1 MEFNKLKKITDSK
14 FNLDLLW
21 NFSSFALIAVLGVL
35 VNVVIAKT
43 YGNEGLG
50 VFNQVYAIYLMLS
63 QLAVGGVHL
72 AVQRYIPI
80 YSNRVQERSTI
91 LFSSLL
97 ISGIL
102 SIIIISLAYTFYWIP
117 GKLLHSTAVQESYQL
132 TMFGLLFFSFNKV
145 LISFHNGLRNMKA
158 YAVFQLLRYVFLM
171 SGILIVVY
179 LNLGVIYLASSLAIS
194 EVLLFIICFLYSLK
208 FLSFSLN
215 FSHFNRWNKINF
227 KFGNRALAGNF
238 LLDINTKVDVFVIGI
253 FFSDALVG
261 IYSFASTFAEGFM
274 LLPVLVRNNLNPV
287 LAKLKSK
294 TNKLFVSKV
303 LLTTIKKSFKLI
315 AFFSL
320 VGIAFFPLVFFVFD
334 ISNNRLITWGVF
346 SILVFCMGLSGGY
359 QPLLMIL
366 NQFGKPLQQTYLIFY
381 LFMANLI
388 LNLILV
394 PLLGIMGSAIAT
406 GSVFILQIFLQKFF
420 TKKYL
425 FLSI

>member
-1 MEFNKLKKITDSK
+1 MLKKITDSK
-14 FNLDLLW
+14 FNIDLLW

-102 SIIIISLAYTFYWIP
+102 SIIIISLAYTFYWLP
-117 GKLLHSTAVQESYQL
+117 GKLLHSNSVQESYQL

-158 YAVFQLLRYVFLM
+158 FAIFQLLRYVFLM
-171 SGILIVVY
+171 AGILLVVY
-179 LNLGVIYLASSLAIS
+179 LNLGIIYLASSLAIS
-194 EVLLFIICFLYSLK
+194 EVFLFIICFLYSLK
-208 FLSFSLN
+208 FLSFNLN
-215 FSHFNRWNKINF
+215 FSHFNSWNKINF
-227 KFGNRALAGNF
+227 KFGKKALAGNF

-287 LAKLKSK
+287 LAKLKTKS
-294 TNKLFVSKV
+294 NKQFVSKI
-303 LLTTIKKSFKLI
+303 LKISIRKSFKFI
-315 AFFSL
+315 GFFAL
-320 VGIAFFPLVFFVFD
+320 LGILFFPLVFFIFD
-334 ISNNRLITWGVF
+334 INENRFILWSIF
-346 SILVFCMGLSGGY
+346 STLVLCMGISGGY
-359 QPLLMIL
+359 QPLLMML
-366 NQFGKPLQQTYLIFY
+366 NQFGKPLQQTYLIFL
-381 LFMANLI
+381 LFSANLL
-388 LNLILV
+388 LNLAMV
-394 PLLGIMGSAIAT
+394 PFFGISGSAIAT
-406 GSVFILQIFLQKFF
+406 GLVFILQIVLQKYFA
-420 TKKYL
+420 KKYL
-425 FLSI
+425 YVSI

>member
-1 MEFNKLKKITDSK
+1 MLRKITDSK

-21 NFSSFALIAVLGVL
+21 NLSSFALIAILGIL
-35 VNVVIAKT
+35 VNVVIAKS

-102 SIIIISLAYTFYWIP
+102 SIAIISLAYTFYWVP
-117 GKLLHSTAVQESYQL
+117 AKLLNSTQVEESYKL

-171 SGILIVVY
+171 TGILIVVFFK
-179 LNLGVIYLASSLAIS
+179 LGIIYLASSLALS
-194 EVLLFIICFLYSLK
+194 EVLLFVICFLYTLKFISLK
-208 FLSFSLN
+208 LN

-227 KFGNRALAGNF
+227 KFGNKALAGNF

-253 FFSDALVG
+253 FFNDAVVG
-261 IYSFASTFAEGFM
+261 IYSFASTIAEGFM

-287 LAKLKSK
+287 LAKLKTKS
-294 TNKLFVSKV
+294 NKQFVSKI
-303 LLTTIKKSFKLI
+303 LTLSIKKSFKFI
-315 AFFSL
+315 GFFAL
-320 VGIAFFPLVFFVFD
+320 LGIVFFPLVFFIFD
-334 ISNNRLITWGVF
+334 INENKLITWSIF
-346 SILVFCMGLSGGY
+346 SVLVFCMGISGGY

-366 NQFGKPLQQTYLIFY
+366 NQFGKPLEQTYLIIY
-381 LFMANLI
+381 LFISNLI
-388 LNLILV
+388 LNLLMV
-394 PLLGIMGSAIAT
+394 PIFGIIGSAFAT
-406 GSVFILQIFLQKFF
+406 GAVFILQIFLQKYFA
-420 TKKYL
+420 KKYL
-425 FLSI
+425 YLTI

>member
-1 MEFNKLKKITDSK
+1 MLKKITDSK
-14 FNLDLLW
+14 FNIDLLW

-102 SIIIISLAYTFYWIP
+102 SIIIISLAYTFYWLP
-117 GKLLHSTAVQESYQL
+117 GKLLHSNSVQESYQL

-158 YAVFQLLRYVFLM
+158 FAIFQLLRYVFLM
-171 SGILIVVY
+171 AGILLVVY
-179 LNLGVIYLASSLAIS
+179 LNLGIIYLASSLAIS
-194 EVLLFIICFLYSLK
+194 EVFLFIICFLYSLK
-208 FLSFSLN
+208 FLSFNLN

-227 KFGNRALAGNF
+227 KFGNKALAGNF

-287 LAKLKSK
+287 LAKLKTKS
-294 TNKLFVSKV
+294 NKQFVSKI
-303 LLTTIKKSFKLI
+303 LKISIRKSFKFI
-315 AFFSL
+315 GFFAL
-320 VGIAFFPLVFFVFD
+320 LGILFFPLVFFIFD
-334 ISNNRLITWGVF
+334 INENRFISWSIF
-346 SILVFCMGLSGGY
+346 STLVLCMGISGGY
-359 QPLLMIL
+359 QPLLMML
-366 NQFGKPLQQTYLIFY
+366 NQFGKPMQQTYLIIL
-381 LFMANLI
+381 LFTSNLV
-388 LNLILV
+388 LNLALV
-394 PLLGIMGSAIAT
+394 PLLGIAVAT
-406 GSVFILQIFLQKFF
+406 GSVFILQIFLQKYFA
-420 TKKYL
+420 KKYL
-425 FLSI
+425 YLSI

>member
-1 MEFNKLKKITDSK
+1 MLKKITDSK

-21 NFSSFALIAVLGVL
+21 NLSSFALIAILGIL
-35 VNVVIAKT
+35 VNVVIAKS
-43 YGNEGLG
+43 YGNQGLG

-97 ISGIL
+97 ISGVL
-102 SIIIISLAYTFYWIP
+102 SIVIISLAYTFYWVP
-117 GKLLHSTAVQESYQL
+117 GKLLNSSLVEESYKL

-158 YAVFQLLRYVFLM
+158 FAVFQLLRYVFLM
-171 SGILIVVY
+171 LGILFVVFFK
-179 LNLGVIYLASSLAIS
+179 LGIIYLASSLAIS
-194 EVLLFIICFLYSLK
+194 EVLLFVICFLYSLK
-208 FLSFSLN
+208 FVSFNLN

-227 KFGNRALAGNF
+227 KFGNKALAGNF

-253 FFSDALVG
+253 FFSDAVVG

-287 LAKLKSK
+287 LAKLKTKS
-294 TNKLFVSKV
+294 NKQFVSKI
-303 LLTTIKKSFKLI
+303 LNLSIKKSFKFI
-315 AFFSL
+315 GFFALLSI
-320 VGIAFFPLVFFVFD
+320 VFFPLVFFVFD
-334 ISNNRLITWGVF
+334 LNENRLITWSVF
-346 SILVFCMGLSGGY
+346 SILVFCMGISGGY

-366 NQFGKPLQQTYLIFY
+366 NQFGKPLEQTYLIIF
-381 LFMANLI
+381 LFLSNLI
-388 LNLILV
+388 LNLIMV
-394 PLLGIMGSAIAT
+394 PILGIIGSAIAT
-406 GSVFILQIFLQKFF
+406 GVIFILQIFLQKFF
-420 TKKYL
+420 AKKYL
-425 FLSI
+425 YLSI

>member
-1 MEFNKLKKITDSK
+1 MLKKITDSK
-14 FNLDLLW
+14 FNIDLLW

-50 VFNQVYAIYLMLS
+50 VFNQVYAIYLILS

-102 SIIIISLAYTFYWIP
+102 SIIIISLAYTFYWLP
-117 GKLLHSTAVQESYQL
+117 GKLLHSNSVQESYQL

-158 YAVFQLLRYVFLM
+158 FAIFQLLRYVFLM
-171 SGILIVVY
+171 AGILLVVY
-179 LNLGVIYLASSLAIS
+179 LNLGIIYLASSLAIS
-194 EVLLFIICFLYSLK
+194 EVFLFIICFLYSLK
-208 FLSFSLN
+208 FLSFNLN

-227 KFGNRALAGNF
+227 KFGNKALAGNF

-287 LAKLKSK
+287 LAKLKTKS
-294 TNKLFVSKV
+294 NKQFVSKI
-303 LLTTIKKSFKLI
+303 LKISIRKSFKFI
-315 AFFSL
+315 GFFAL
-320 VGIAFFPLVFFVFD
+320 LGILFFPLVFFIFD
-334 ISNNRLITWGVF
+334 INENRFISWSIF
-346 SILVFCMGLSGGY
+346 STLVLCMGISGGY
-359 QPLLMIL
+359 QPLLMML
-366 NQFGKPLQQTYLIFY
+366 NQFGKPMQQTYLIIL
-381 LFMANLI
+381 LFTSNLV
-388 LNLILV
+388 LNLALV
-394 PLLGIMGSAIAT
+394 PLLGIAGSAVAT
-406 GSVFILQIFLQKFF
+406 GSVFILQIFLQKYFA
-420 TKKYL
+420 KKYL
-425 FLSI
+425 YLSI